1 MAAVDHLQRK
11 LDREQDRRERA
22 VRRLRRRA
30 THRKAEQVRH
40 REHNAIVADLID
52 YAENVRDVSTMIVL
66 QHAIAHIYWLEN
78 IITEIK
84 AENAHLQARINT
96 NT

>member
-11 LDREQDRRERA
+11 LDREQDRRARV

-30 THRKAEQVRH
+30 MARKVDQVRH
-40 REHNAIVADLID
+40 REHDALVADLIE

-84 AENAHLQARINT
+84 AENATLQAQLRT

>member
-1 MAAVDHLQRK
+1 MARK
-11 LDREQDRRERA
+11 
-22 VRRLRRRA
+22 V
-30 THRKAEQVRH
+30 EQVRH
-40 REHNAIVADLID
+40 REHHALVADLIE

-84 AENAHLQARINT
+84 AENATLQAQLRT
-96 NT
+96 NA

>member
-1 MAAVDHLQRK
+1 M
-11 LDREQDRRERA
+11 
-22 VRRLRRRA
+22 
-30 THRKAEQVRH
+30 
-40 REHNAIVADLID
+40 ADLID

>member
-1 MAAVDHLQRK
+1 M
-11 LDREQDRRERA
+11 
-22 VRRLRRRA
+22 
-30 THRKAEQVRH
+30 
-40 REHNAIVADLID
+40 ADLID

-84 AENAHLQARINT
+84 AENATLQARINT
-96 NT
+96 NP

>member
-1 MAAVDHLQRK
+1 MARK
-11 LDREQDRRERA
+11 VEQM
-22 VRRLRRRA
+22 
-30 THRKAEQVRH
+30 RH
-40 REHNAIVADLID
+40 REHDAIVADLIE

-84 AENAHLQARINT
+84 AENATLQAQLRT
-96 NT
+96 NA

>member
-11 LDREQDRRERA
+11 LDREQDRRERV
-22 VRRLRRRA
+22 VRRLRRRDVA
-30 THRKAEQVRH
+30 GKMDKVRH
-40 REHNAIVADLID
+40 REHDALMADLID

>member
-1 MAAVDHLQRK
+1 MARKVD
-11 LDREQDRRERA
+11 
-22 VRRLRRRA
+22 
-30 THRKAEQVRH
+30 QVRH
-40 REHNAIVADLID
+40 REHDALVADLIE

-84 AENAHLQARINT
+84 AENATLQARINT
-96 NT
+96 NP

>member
-11 LDREQDRRERA
+11 LDREQDRRDRV

-30 THRKAEQVRH
+30 MARKVDAL
-40 REHNAIVADLID
+40 VADLIE

-78 IITEIK
+78 VITEIK
-84 AENAHLQARINT
+84 AENATLQAQLRT
-96 NT
+96 NA